1 MQVSTKV
8 FNDHALA
15 RFGEASKEIQNVQ
28 AKIATGKNLLRAS
41 DDPVVAAEIS
51 FGKDKQRT
59 LLRFQDNIARAKD
72 RLELSEITLTEMQNI
87 LTRIYELTIQAKND
101 TYSTADREA
110 IRQEIITLKEMMVNL
125 GNAQDSNGDAI
136 FAGYKSNVIPFRKN
150 DQGAVQFYG
159 DQGVARLQIS
169 ETLMAATSI
178 NGIDAF
184 MRVNT
189 ATGYKDVFSI
199 VDSVIE
205 NIGDTSMNTN
215 IIGEINS
222 SVSHF
227 SNKLTEVGSLINLAD
242 LQNDTIEKRRMLMT
256 EDISKLE
263 DADLSQLVSTLQTLL
278 LNRDA
283 SQQSF
288 ALIGQ
293 KSLFDYLR

>member
-8 FNDHALA
+8 FNDQALA

-41 DDPVVAAEIS
+41 DDPVAAVEIS
-51 FGKDKQRT
+51 FAKDKQKT
-59 LLRFQDNIARAKD
+59 LLRFQDNIARVKD
-72 RLELSEITLTEMQNI
+72 RLELTEISMTEMQNI

-110 IRQEIITLKEMMVNL
+110 IRQEIITMKDMMVTL
-125 GNAQDSNGDAI
+125 GNTQDSNGDAI
-136 FAGYKSNVIPFRKN
+136 FAGYKSDVIPFKEN
-150 DQGAVQFYG
+150 DQGVVQFFG

-169 ETLMAATSI
+169 ETLMAATAI
-178 NGIDAF
+178 NGVDAF

-189 ATGYKDVFSI
+189 ETGYKDVFSI
-199 VDSVIE
+199 VDGIID
-205 NIGDTSMNTN
+205 NMGDISTNTT
-215 IIGEINS
+215 IIGEIKS
-222 SVSHF
+222 SLSHF

-242 LQNDTIEKRRMLMT
+242 LQNDSIEKRHMLMT
-256 EDISKLE
+256 EDLSELA
-263 DADLSQLVSTLQTLL
+263 DADLSQLVTTLQSLL

-293 KSLFDYLR
+293 QSLFDYLR

>member
-8 FNDHALA
+8 FNDQALA
-15 RFGEASKEIQNVQ
+15 RFGEATKEIQNVQ
-28 AKIATGKNLLRAS
+28 SKIATGKNLLRAS
-41 DDPVVAAEIS
+41 DDPVVAVEIS

-101 TYSTADREA
+101 TYNTTDREA

-159 DQGVARLQIS
+159 DQGVTRLQIS
-169 ETLMAATSI
+169 ETLMADTSI
-178 NGIDAF
+178 NGIDTF

-215 IIGEINS
+215 IIGEINA

>member
-8 FNDHALA
+8 FNDQALA

-28 AKIATGKNLLRAS
+28 ARIATGKNLLRAS
-41 DDPVVAAEIS
+41 DDPVAAVEIS
-51 FGKDKQRT
+51 FAKDKQKT
-59 LLRFQDNIARAKD
+59 LLRFQDNIARVKD
-72 RLELSEITLTEMQNI
+72 RLELTEISMTEMQNI
-87 LTRIYELTIQAKND
+87 LTRIYEITIQAKND

-110 IRQEIITLKEMMVNL
+110 IRQEILTLKDMMVTL
-125 GNAQDSNGDAI
+125 GNTQDSNGDAI
-136 FAGYKSNVIPFRKN
+136 FAGYKSDVIPFKEN
-150 DQGAVQFYG
+150 DQGVVQFFG

-178 NGIDAF
+178 NGVDAF

-189 ATGYKDVFSI
+189 ETGYKDVFSI
-199 VDSVIE
+199 VDGIID
-205 NIGDTSMNTN
+205 NMGDISTNTTV
-215 IIGEINS
+215 IGEIKS
-222 SVSHF
+222 SLSHF

-242 LQNDTIEKRRMLMT
+242 LQNDTIEKRHMLVT
-256 EDISKLE
+256 EDLSELA
-263 DADLSQLVSTLQTLL
+263 DADLSQLVTTLQSLL

-293 KSLFDYLR
+293 QSLFDYLR

>member
-8 FNDHALA
+8 FNDQALA

-101 TYSTADREA
+101 TYSTTDREA
-110 IRQEIITLKEMMVNL
+110 IRQEIITLKDMMVTL
-125 GNAQDSNGDAI
+125 GNTQDSNGDAI

>member
-8 FNDHALA
+8 FNDQALA
-15 RFGEASKEIQNVQ
+15 RFGEATKEIQNVQ

-41 DDPVVAAEIS
+41 EDPVAAVEIS
-51 FGKDKQRT
+51 FAKDKQKT
-59 LLRFQDNIARAKD
+59 LLRFQDNIARVKD
-72 RLELSEITLTEMQNI
+72 RLELTEISMTEMQNI

-110 IRQEIITLKEMMVNL
+110 IRQEIITLKDMMVTLVNT
-125 GNAQDSNGDAI
+125 QDSNGDAI
-136 FAGYKSNVIPFRKN
+136 FAGYKSDVIPFREN
-150 DQGAVQFYG
+150 DQGKVQFYG

-178 NGIDAF
+178 NGVDAF

-189 ATGYKDVFSI
+189 ETGYKDVFSI
-199 VDSVIE
+199 VDGIID
-205 NIGDTSMNTN
+205 NMGDISTNTTV
-215 IIGEINS
+215 IGEIKS
-222 SVSHF
+222 SLSHF

-242 LQNDTIEKRRMLMT
+242 LQNDTIDKRRMLVT
-256 EDISKLE
+256 EDLSELA
-263 DADLSQLVSTLQTLL
+263 DADLSQLVTTLQSLL

-293 KSLFDYLR
+293 QSLFDYLR

>member
-8 FNDHALA
+8 FNDQALA

-28 AKIATGKNLLRAS
+28 ARIATGKNLLRAS
-41 DDPVVAAEIS
+41 DDPVAAVEIS
-51 FGKDKQRT
+51 FAKDKQKT
-59 LLRFQDNIARAKD
+59 LLRFQDNIARVKD
-72 RLELSEITLTEMQNI
+72 RLELTEISMTEMQNI

-110 IRQEIITLKEMMVNL
+110 IRQEILTLKDMMVTL
-125 GNAQDSNGDAI
+125 GNTQDSNGDAI
-136 FAGYKSNVIPFRKN
+136 FAGYKSDVIPFKEN
-150 DQGAVQFYG
+150 EQGVVQFFG

-169 ETLMAATSI
+169 ETLMAATAI
-178 NGIDAF
+178 NGVDAF

-189 ATGYKDVFSI
+189 ETGYKDVFSI
-199 VDSVIE
+199 VDGIID
-205 NIGDTSMNTN
+205 NMGDISTNTT
-215 IIGEINS
+215 IIGEIKS
-222 SVSHF
+222 SLSHF

-242 LQNDTIEKRRMLMT
+242 LQNDTIEKRRMLVT
-256 EDISKLE
+256 EDLSELA
-263 DADLSQLVSTLQTLL
+263 DADLSQLVTTLQSLL

-293 KSLFDYLR
+293 QSLFDYLR

>member
-8 FNDHALA
+8 FNDQALA
-15 RFGEASKEIQNVQ
+15 RFGEATKEIQNVQ

-41 DDPVVAAEIS
+41 EDPVAAVEIS
-51 FGKDKQRT
+51 FAKDKQKT
-59 LLRFQDNIARAKD
+59 LLRFQDNIARVKD
-72 RLELSEITLTEMQNI
+72 RLELTEISMTEMQNI

-101 TYSTADREA
+101 TNSTADREA
-110 IRQEIITLKEMMVNL
+110 IRQEIINLKDMMVTLVNT
-125 GNAQDSNGDAI
+125 QDSNGDAI
-136 FAGYKSNVIPFRKN
+136 FAGYKSDVIPFKEN
-150 DQGAVQFYG
+150 DQGVVQFFG

-178 NGIDAF
+178 NGVDAF

-189 ATGYKDVFSI
+189 ETGYKDVFSI
-199 VDSVIE
+199 VDGIIDNMEDIS
-205 NIGDTSMNTN
+205 TNTTV
-215 IIGEINS
+215 IGEIKS
-222 SVSHF
+222 SLSHF

-242 LQNDTIEKRRMLMT
+242 LQNDTIEKRLMLVT
-256 EDISKLE
+256 EDLSELAH
-263 DADLSQLVSTLQTLL
+263 ADLSQLVTTLQSLL

-293 KSLFDYLR
+293 QSLFDYLR

>member
-8 FNDHALA
+8 FNDQALA